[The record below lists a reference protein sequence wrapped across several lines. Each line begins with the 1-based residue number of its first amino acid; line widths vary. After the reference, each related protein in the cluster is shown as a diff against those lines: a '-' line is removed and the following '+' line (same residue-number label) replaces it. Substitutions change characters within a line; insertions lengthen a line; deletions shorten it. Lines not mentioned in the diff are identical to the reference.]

1 MLGELRDLVRN
12 RTTRARVKA
21 SYSWGFI
28 IIALLILV
36 GQILIV
42 TFAGPLFS
50 VDRLSVTDWL
60 LIFVCT
66 MPTLLVGV
74 LFRYIFGKRFVR

>member
-1 MLGELRDLVRN
+1 M
-12 RTTRARVKA
+12 A

-36 GQILIV
+36 GQIIIV

-50 VDRLSVTDWL
+50 VDRLSFVDWVLIILFTSPML
-60 LIFVCT
+60 L
-66 MPTLLVGV
+66 LGV